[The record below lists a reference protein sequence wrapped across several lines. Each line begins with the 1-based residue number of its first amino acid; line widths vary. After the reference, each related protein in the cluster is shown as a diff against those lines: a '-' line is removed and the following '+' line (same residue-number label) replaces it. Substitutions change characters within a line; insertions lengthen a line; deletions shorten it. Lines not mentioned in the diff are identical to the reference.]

1 MLTAAVDDLL
11 ACPGVRVTVLLDR
24 RLTVLS
30 DRPIER
36 VVVGSH
42 SEMLDRLSTLTAF
55 AHATLL
61 IAPECGGVLED
72 LTKRV
77 EQAGGRLLSPDS
89 RVVRL
94 ASDKQST
101 AEWLL
106 ARGVPAPRGV
116 RLSPGESLPSEFN
129 YPAVLKPVDGAGSH
143 RIQRLS
149 GKGECT
155 HAPRDGSGWRL
166 ERYCE
171 GRAASVSVLSTP
183 QGHFALPAAWQHLTD
198 DGTFNY
204 CGGTTPIPEP
214 WNQRAIGLALRAAAA
229 LPPYQGYLGFD
240 LVLGSADDGRDDVVI
255 EVNPR
260 ITTSYIGVRQVV
272 RENLMMPLLGAA
284 MFDRTD
290 NWTWRRYAANP
301 VRFG

>member
-11 ACPGVRVTVLLDR
+11 ACPGVRVKVLLDR

-42 SEMLDRLSTLTAF
+42 SEMLDRLSTLAPS
-55 AHATLL
+55 AHSSLL

-77 EQAGGRLLSPDS
+77 EQAEGRLLSPDS

-94 ASDKQST
+94 ASDKQAM

-106 ARGVPAPRGV
+106 ERGVPAPRGV
-116 RLSPGESLPSEFN
+116 RVSPGESLPSDFI

-143 RIQRLS
+143 RIRRLS

-155 HAPRDGSGWRL
+155 HAPRDASDWRL
-166 ERYCE
+166 ERYHE
-171 GRAASVSVLSTP
+171 GRAASVLVLSTK

-198 DGTFNY
+198 DGTFGY

-214 WNQRAIGLALRAAAA
+214 WNQRATELALRAAVA
-229 LPPYQGYLGFD
+229 LPSYQGYLGFD

-260 ITTSYIGVRQVV
+260 LTTSYIGVRQVV
-272 RENLMMPLLGAA
+272 RENLMMPLLGAP
-284 MFDRTD
+284 MLGQPGD
-290 NWTWRRYAANP
+290 WTRRRHAANP